1 MFMKFGQLFT
11 LIVDYIALIQLMN
24 FMLMVSLVS
33 QLALY
38 FHVGLFLWYL

>member
-24 FMLMVSLVS
+24 LLLMVS